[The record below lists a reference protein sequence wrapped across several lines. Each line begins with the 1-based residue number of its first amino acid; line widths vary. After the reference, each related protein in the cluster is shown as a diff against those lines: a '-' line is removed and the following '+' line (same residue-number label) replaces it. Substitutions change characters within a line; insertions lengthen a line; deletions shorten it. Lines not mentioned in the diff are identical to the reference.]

1 MVKIDSIKLEQF
13 DTEKYEVPD
22 FYTNLAQISVTK
34 SDCTIIFKK
43 TSPSRTPEGKDVI
56 SDECIVRMSIP
67 VAKAVTSILTDM
79 LGENE

>member
-1 MVKIDSIKLEQF
+1 MVKIDNIKLEQF

-43 TSPSRTPEGKDVI
+43 PPQAGRQRE
-56 SDECIVRMSIP
+56 RM
-67 VAKAVTSILTDM
+67 
-79 LGENE
+79 

>member
-1 MVKIDSIKLEQF
+1 MTRIVNDVPRQF
-13 DTEKYEVPD
+13 DTEKYDVPD
-22 FYTNLAQISVTK
+22 YYSNLAQISVTK

-43 TSPSRTPEGKDVI
+43 TSPSRTPEGNDVI

-67 VAKAVTSILTDM
+67 VAKAVISILTDM